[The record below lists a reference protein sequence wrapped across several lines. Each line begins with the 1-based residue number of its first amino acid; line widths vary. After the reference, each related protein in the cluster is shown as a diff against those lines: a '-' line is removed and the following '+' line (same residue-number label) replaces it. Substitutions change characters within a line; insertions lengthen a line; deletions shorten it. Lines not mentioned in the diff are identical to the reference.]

1 MGFSEYES
9 PCHSSVAGQLG
20 KTEAAD
26 ENRALKSDSQSRGE
40 ERQAALELDWQSRIY
55 ERDGTQERT
64 LTPTL
69 IIM

>member
-20 KTEAAD
+20 KTEAAV

-40 ERQAALELDWQSRIY
+40 EQAALELDWQSRIY

-69 IIM
+69 III